1 MRGRRRTEGEG
12 LADLRQFMT
21 CPGGHALPNDV
32 PGVGSC
38 TASMCVGAE
47 AMKPT
52 AKSKDPEDR
61 KDATEERERLR
72 GIARHDAV
80 MELVPVPDGLEG
92 PDAEEWTRK
101 ALLRAAPQAA
111 ARVIHIALYG
121 EDEKALRAAERIL
134 KSTGFGDQQALGG
147 GGSLIIIQGLPANGI
162 VPLAALPFIKQGQ
175 VVDAPATVTP
185 GA

>member
-1 MRGRRRTEGEG
+1 MRPRRKTEGEG

-21 CPGGHALPNDV
+21 CPGGHTLPNEV

-38 TASMCVGAE
+38 SAYTCVGAE
-47 AMKPT
+47 AKPA
-52 AKSKDPEDR
+52 AKSRDPEDR
-61 KDATEERERLR
+61 RDAAEERERLR
-72 GIARHDAV
+72 EIARHDAI

-101 ALLRAAPQAA
+101 ALLKAAPQAA
-111 ARVIHIALYG
+111 ARVIHIAMYG

-147 GGSLIIIQGLPANGI
+147 GSSLIIIQGLPANGI
-162 VPLAALPFIKQGQ
+162 LPLTALPFVKRAET
-175 VVDAPATVTP
+175 VDAQATVAP